1 MSNLG
6 PYLIIERVRGKDVV
20 RCSKCNHVFCGKNE
34 NPKLHALYRVE
45 PLNESGPH
53 FLDDSPFVIRKFF
66 CPGCQ
71 RLLFTE
77 MAHRDDEII
86 QEIGF

>member
-6 PYLIIERVRGKDVV
+6 PYLVLDRVSGKDMV
-20 RCSKCNHVFCGKNE
+20 RCSKCRHMLCEKNE
-34 NPKLHALYRVE
+34 NPKLHALYQVE
-45 PLNESGPH
+45 PLSHVGPH
-53 FLDDSPFVIRKFF
+53 FPKDSPFLVRKFF

-77 MAHRDDEII
+77 MAHKDDEII